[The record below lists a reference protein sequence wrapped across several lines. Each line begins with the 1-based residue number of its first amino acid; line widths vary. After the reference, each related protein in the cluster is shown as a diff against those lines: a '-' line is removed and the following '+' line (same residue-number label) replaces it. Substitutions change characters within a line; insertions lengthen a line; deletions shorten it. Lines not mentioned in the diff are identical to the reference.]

1 MKQNSRLYP
10 CNIYIYILVYYILNY
25 IIIYIYYYIIL
36 YDMIL
41 YYIILYYYYIILYI
55 YIIVHVICQSVLGVG
70 SYNKTW
76 V

>member
-1 MKQNSRLYP
+1 
-10 CNIYIYILVYYILNY
+10 
-25 IIIYIYYYIIL
+25 
-36 YDMIL
+36 MIL

-76 V
+76 VWKKRTNLNIYPMISSIIRVKHNAEKMEGKNPPG